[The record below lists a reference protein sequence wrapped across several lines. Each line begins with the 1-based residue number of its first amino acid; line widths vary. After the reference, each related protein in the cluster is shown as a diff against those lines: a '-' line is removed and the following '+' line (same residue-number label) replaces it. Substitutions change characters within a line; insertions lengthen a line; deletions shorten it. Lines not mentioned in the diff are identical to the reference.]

1 MIPFKFIIIAIAF
14 FGLGIL
20 LNAFLIRYVINK
32 AIRKFINPNLQAKG
46 VTFVDYKWLGF
57 FNHGDF
63 KNDKFI
69 LIPSLTFGNPVIS
82 TYVDI
87 YYLET
92 TMKKKLTVRIDTS
105 FVFIRRVLYS
115 SEIQ

>member
-1 MIPFKFIIIAIAF
+1 MIPFKFIIIAIVF

-20 LNAFLIRYVINK
+20 LNAFSIRYVINK
-32 AIRKFINPNLQAKG
+32 AIRKFIKPNLQAKG

-69 LIPSLTFGNPVIS
+69 LIPSMKAGKPVIS
-82 TYVDI
+82 TYIDI

-92 TMKKKLTVRIDTS
+92 SVKKKRTVRIDTF

-115 SEIQ
+115 SEVK